1 MVKTC
6 AFLCTI
12 INQIY
17 NEASK
22 MKNLLVFLFLL
33 CSASVSAQDVIVKKD
48 GSTVVCRVIEVT
60 QSEITYK
67 KWGKLD
73 GANYVMDKSL
83 AASINYE
90 NGRKDNFSEVD
101 NHYEAGNQS
110 DGSREMNDR
119 ALLELDAALHPKKKV
134 TVDCNWHIQAGLA
147 MNTMLDGKDLA
158 PTIGYN
164 LGFGAT
170 LFFNKKKLFINA
182 DAFFASIGCKDNFE
196 YAPGKSLGTLHGNS
210 TGFAPSIGYHFD
222 VNESFSIEPYIGPY
236 IGYAWGIDEYEYE
249 HTLAGYD
256 PWTGAPEYHFY
267 NYGFSV
273 DSFLFG
279 INAGSRFNV
288 SSSLF
293 FELNL
298 KYALLSDGFE
308 QYNSGEY
315 GHHIKT
321 GPSPLNVTLG
331 VGLRF

>member
-1 MVKTC
+1 
-6 AFLCTI
+6 
-12 INQIY
+12 
-17 NEASK
+17 

-33 CSASVSAQDVIVKKD
+33 CSASVSAQDVIMKKD

-101 NHYEAGNQS
+101 NHFEAGNQS
-110 DGSREMNDR
+110 DGSRGMNDR

-134 TVDCNWHIQAGLA
+134 TVDCNWHVQAGLA
-147 MNTMLDGKDLA
+147 INTMLAGQDLA

-170 LFFNKKKLFINA
+170 LFFNKKKLFIDA
-182 DAFFASIGCKDNFE
+182 DAFFASIGCKDNYE
-196 YAPGKSLGTLHGNS
+196 YDPGKSLGTLHGQS
-210 TGFAPSIGYHFD
+210 VGLAPSIGYHFD

-236 IGYAWGIDEYEYE
+236 IGYAGGIAEYEDGQ
-249 HTLAGYD
+249 TLSGYFQWD
-256 PWTGAPEYHFY
+256 GTPHYYPW
-267 NYGFSV
+267 NYVFSV

-288 SSSLF
+288 GSSFF

-298 KYALLSDGFE
+298 KHVLLYNDFE
-308 QYNSGEY
+308 QYSSGHNYYIGKE
-315 GHHIKT
+315 
-321 GPSPLNVTLG
+321 PRPLNVTFG